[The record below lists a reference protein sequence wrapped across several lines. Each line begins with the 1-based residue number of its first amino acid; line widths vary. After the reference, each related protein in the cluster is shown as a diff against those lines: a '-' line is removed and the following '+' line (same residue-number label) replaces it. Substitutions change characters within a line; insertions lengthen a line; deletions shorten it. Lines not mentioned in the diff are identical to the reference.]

1 MPFFAGCTERPHGQ
15 ADITRQ
21 NWLADKLS
29 RVPFPRER
37 WSRVAGHHTDVQ
49 QVSGTQF
56 NALEYDDAIDSGVQA
71 LLRRDTIFAGVGAP
85 SRRFST

>member
-1 MPFFAGCTERPHGQ
+1 
-15 ADITRQ
+15 
-21 NWLADKLS
+21 
-29 RVPFPRER
+29 
-37 WSRVAGHHTDVQ
+37 VAGHHTDVQ